1 MEVGLGIACRPLRA
15 RVSRLDCHGERCK
28 TIYEVFGGSMA
39 VPDYESTV
47 SRVYESILDPTG
59 WLGAMRLIMQSAGG
73 SRASRFR
80 FNLTS
85 GEACDFSTLGFEQIA
100 QDAYVAHYAA
110 LDPSVHHV
118 AASPVGKWH
127 GDSELLDPHSRSQQE
142 YIRDWA
148 LPNGVGGLCGAK
160 LLAAGDSAVYL
171 SVHREPGAPMFGQ
184 QGRAVFERL
193 MPHLMRAER
202 LRERMRLLS
211 DDVAVAHGTLDQ
223 FAAAAF
229 VVDRNAGLRAANTQA
244 ERLFADSSSV
254 VVLHGKVCLSAPAL
268 SPRLAE
274 AVRQAMPPVLNASAF
289 LVPQTT
295 QSAQLHVMVLPLSR
309 ALMMSRL
316 SDRALALVVVVD
328 PGASQPTRDLFRSI
342 YALTVTEAALASAIA
357 QGATLKEWAD
367 ARHVAISTAR
377 THLATVFQKT
387 GASTQAQLVRLVRA
401 LPAVV
406 GDVRSSGRGRPPH

>member
-1 MEVGLGIACRPLRA
+1 
-15 RVSRLDCHGERCK
+15 
-28 TIYEVFGGSMA
+28 MA

-47 SRVYESILDPTG
+47 SRVYESILDPTQ

-127 GDSELLDPHSRSQQE
+127 GDSELLDPNSRSQQE

-148 LPNGVGGLCGAK
+148 LPNGVGRLCGAK

-211 DDVAVAHGTLDQ
+211 DDVAVAHATLDQ
-223 FAAAAF
+223 LAAAAF
-229 VVDRNAGLRAANTQA
+229 VVDAQGGLRAANRQA
-244 ERLFADSSSV
+244 EALFAEATSV
-254 VVLHGKVCLSAPAL
+254 RVHHGKVCLVTAGPSH
-268 SPRLAE
+268 RLAH
-274 AVRQAMPPVLNASAF
+274 AVQQAMPPALNASAF
-289 LVPQTT
+289 LVPETAH
-295 QSAQLHVMVLPLSR
+295 SATLHVMVLPLSS
-309 ALMMSRL
+309 AVAMARL
-316 SDRALALVVVVD
+316 ADRALALVIVVD
-328 PGASQPTRDLFRSI
+328 PSAKQPPRDLFRSI
-342 YALTVTEAALASAIA
+342 YALTATEAALASAIA
-357 QGATLKEWAD
+357 QGLTLKDWANE
-367 ARHVAISTAR
+367 RRVAISTAR

-387 GASTQAQLVRLVRA
+387 GASTQAQLVRLMRA
-401 LPAVV
+401 LPAVM
-406 GDVRSSGRGRPPH
+406 DGRGGTRTTAAS